1 MKRVVGLDETIV
13 EIEKRLIGETMNKCM
28 MLHNRRTKPRL
39 VPDGEGGVDV
49 DYRMRPSSPSPDK
62 HWTSMV
68 LGRFGDNSPHIQVC
82 GSRIPGGG
90 PELWIS
96 RHLKDHDEEGFVW
109 LMNFIESED
118 IAFSYVADECSQCEG
133 HSACVALPELLNVAN
148 A

>member
-1 MKRVVGLDETIV
+1 
-13 EIEKRLIGETMNKCM
+13 MNKCM
-28 MLHNRRTKPRL
+28 MLHNRRNHPRL
-39 VPDGEGGVDV
+39 VPDGEGGLKE
-49 DYRMRPSSPSPDK
+49 DYCLRPGTPTPDR

-68 LGRFGDNSPHIQVC
+68 LGRFGGSSPHIQVC
-82 GSRIPGGG
+82 GSEIPGGG

-118 IAFSYVADECSQCEG
+118 IEITYLEKECRNCEG
-133 HSACVALPELLNVAN
+133 HSTCVAIPKLPNVAN